1 MVASTCTVH
10 AAPWRHEIGP
20 FPYKINALPWPA
32 QYNPY
37 ASSKSTNTRDR
48 KRIRDSAFEKY
59 AFSESTGGMADQNHL
74 KYIPDTGTSH
84 SSHPDGGFSDV
95 KTAGSAAAGENDESS
110 PVPSLRDWRLRLLT
124 IGTMTV
130 QLTRVR
136 LCHCVFLSA
145 LDITIVS
152 TSLTAIANDLHAFE
166 QSSWVVSSYL
176 TCYFSFLIIWAKLS
190 DFFGRKLML
199 VAAVLLFLG
208 FSGGCGG
215 SQTPVQLIICR
226 ALQGIG
232 GAGIFSMV
240 PIIVAEMVEPA
251 RYAKYNAIIS
261 LAIAFS
267 FLLGPLLGGAISDGT
282 TWRWIFW
289 INLPVGFIGLLLVLF
304 AMPAEFPAHSENGS
318 RFTLSISPTKRDVP
332 TRGSIDYPGFV
343 ILLAASIMLI
353 VAIEEAGISFSWS
366 SALVI
371 AFLVVS
377 GVLLILFLSWEWYLY
392 HTNSTREPIFP
403 WAFIQNRI
411 LMGIYL
417 SIRTLKP
424 EAHTDYRNALLS
436 GVPMV
441 TLVLEL
447 PLRFMSVN
455 GRSGLTAGID
465 ILPFTLMIAF
475 GSALSGGLT
484 TKGRVPPFLV
494 LLFATTLQVLGV
506 GLLFSV
512 PIDTTIPARIY
523 GYEVLAGLG
532 TGLSLTTLLSVTPFL
547 VERHALA
554 VAMGGVTQL
563 RILGGAIGVSAATN
577 LLNNTAREKLAT
589 SLPIEVLA
597 RTLRDISS
605 VKTLSLADQS
615 MIHAAFAAGYHKQ
628 LAMILGFCAA
638 EYIALMLMW
647 EWPMRRLA

>member
-1 MVASTCTVH
+1 
-10 AAPWRHEIGP
+10 
-20 FPYKINALPWPA
+20 
-32 QYNPY
+32 
-37 ASSKSTNTRDR
+37 
-48 KRIRDSAFEKY
+48 
-59 AFSESTGGMADQNHL
+59 
-74 KYIPDTGTSH
+74 
-84 SSHPDGGFSDV
+84 
-95 KTAGSAAAGENDESS
+95 
-110 PVPSLRDWRLRLLT
+110 
-124 IGTMTV
+124 
-130 QLTRVR
+130 
-136 LCHCVFLSA
+136 
-145 LDITIVS
+145 
-152 TSLTAIANDLHAFE
+152 
-166 QSSWVVSSYL
+166 
-176 TCYFSFLIIWAKLS
+176 
-190 DFFGRKLML
+190 
-199 VAAVLLFLG
+199 
-208 FSGGCGG
+208 
-215 SQTPVQLIICR
+215 
-226 ALQGIG
+226 
-232 GAGIFSMV
+232 MV

-318 RFTLSISPTKRDVP
+318 KFTLSISPTKRDVP

-371 AFLVVS
+371 AFLVV
-377 GVLLILFLSWEWYLY
+377 
-392 HTNSTREPIFP
+392 
-403 WAFIQNRI
+403 
-411 LMGIYL
+411 
-417 SIRTLKP
+417 
-424 EAHTDYRNALLS
+424 NALLS

-484 TKGRVPPFLV
+484 AKGRVPPFVV

-523 GYEVLAGLG
+523 GYEILAGLG

-547 VERHALA
+547 VKRHALA
-554 VAMGGVTQL
+554 VALGGVTQL
-563 RILGGAIGVSAATN
+563 RVLGGAIGVSAATN
-577 LLNNTAREKLAT
+577 LLNNTAREKLAIY
-589 SLPIEVLA
+589 LPTEELA
-597 RTLRDISS
+597 RILRDISS

-615 MIHAAFAAGYHKQ
+615 IIHAAFAAGYHKQ

-638 EYIALMLMW
+638 EYIALVLMW